1 MGHTAWFR
9 VETPESPLN
18 DDADH
23 SLMCRLAE
31 QLDRLALESATKPL
45 SSFFDHSELA
55 ATYGGLELELQ
66 WFDSREGLATVDAIL
81 RRLDESPE
89 VLSFADRSRAHWRAA
104 LLKDLR
110 AARAFLAKASAS
122 NERFHF
128 LIVS

>member
-1 MGHTAWFR
+1 MIPRT
-9 VETPESPLN
+9 
-18 DDADH
+18 
-23 SLMCRLAE
+23 LAE

-122 NERFHF
+122 NERLHF